1 MKHRFGKGLIVFA
14 SVAILALVIFII
26 LAIAIKGGSK
36 DPDWGKNHVVYYHL
50 DEAVNAFGDD
60 LLLEGFPLEDRSSEI
75 GEEYTLEFKE
85 GSVEDRTGWV
95 DLCCSVKYGSS
106 TTSMGDDLFLII
118 AFDNAAQEKYDEDF
132 DGVHTSI
139 EEINGFMVEYGKYE
153 DGMSCIAR
161 FDYNGNRYFLSG
173 PDLDL
178 VLETIESMLEH
189 AEE

>member
-75 GEEYTLEFKE
+75 GEEYTLEFKA

-95 DLCCSVKYGSS
+95 LLSCSVKYGST
-106 TTSMGDDLFLII
+106 TTSMGSDVYLLI
-118 AFDNAAQEKYDEDF
+118 AFDNEKKEFLNIGLDEIDMS
-132 DGVHTSI
+132 TKI
-139 EEINGFMVEYGKYE
+139 INDIVVEYGELK
-153 DGMSCIAR
+153 DGSSNYAQ
-161 FDYNGNRYFLSG
+161 FDYNGNRYYFDG
-173 PDLDL
+173 HDLDL
-178 VLETIESMLEH
+178 ILETIESMLEH